1 MVVTNKLL
9 NNSKLLNIMK
19 NKYCILCVKKYLFKI
34 MEDVAVGI
42 LQNRNFGE

>member
-19 NKYCILCVKKYLFKI
+19 NKYCILRVKKYLFEI

-42 LQNRNFGE
+42 LQNRNFKE